1 MDTPDAVL
9 LVVKDYI
16 AKAGLP
22 PKNMQDNFDVRSTV
36 LGKMNAVTKIVFNP
50 AGDLYAVRGIEL
62 YRGSMPS
69 SSNQDWFSTA
79 KRVGKTDWDKYKC
92 LFFDPQG
99 VLYAATKNG
108 ELYKGPA
115 PSNENVSW
123 LYGEATKVG
132 TGGWNLFDALF
143 FDLKGI
149 MYGVTDKDKL
159 VMRSPPTKPDDDWLS
174 SSTTIGTSGW
184 RVLSH
189 FIAVS
194 PDHDLWCVDSRNGS
208 IYKGP
213 IPTKDDPTY
222 QKKAVQ
228 LGWGY
233 NAYPFM
239 SFTLDKIMEGIVSF
253 EFLPDV
259 GKILSQNVEV
269 VQSQIYNNKSSS
281 PLKHTFTFSK
291 IMTETSTFSQEHGF
305 TLAVGAEMT
314 FKAGIPLIA
323 EIGLTIS
330 VNVSTTHTWNFTKT
344 NTTETTF
351 SSSTDVE
358 VPPMRCIRMMASVTK
373 AEMNVPFTAVIR
385 TRFGYT
391 STIKGTW
398 KGATHY
404 NLMVTQEDYKC

>member
-1 MDTPDAVL
+1 MDTPDAIL
-9 LVVKDYI
+9 FVVKVYI

-99 VLYAATKNG
+99 VLFAATKNG

-123 LYGEATKVG
+123 LYG
-132 TGGWNLFDALF
+132 
-143 FDLKGI
+143 
-149 MYGVTDKDKL
+149 VTDNDKL

-174 SSTTIGTSGW
+174 SSTTIGNSGW

-194 PDHDLWCVDSRNGS
+194 HDNDLWCVDSRNGS

-213 IPTKDDPTY
+213 IPTKDDPNY

-269 VQSQIYNNKSSS
+269 VQSQIYKSSS
-281 PLKHTFTFSK
+281 PLKHTFTLPS
-291 IMTETSTFSQEHGF
+291 
-305 TLAVGAEMT
+305 
-314 FKAGIPLIA
+314 
-323 EIGLTIS
+323 
-330 VNVSTTHTWNFTKT
+330 
-344 NTTETTF
+344 
-351 SSSTDVE
+351 
-358 VPPMRCIRMMASVTK
+358 PPAQKWRCH
-373 AEMNVPFTAVIR
+373 P
-385 TRFGYT
+385 
-391 STIKGTW
+391 
-398 KGATHY
+398 
-404 NLMVTQEDYKC
+404 